1 MTWFHREHRSTNARS
16 IHSMHSSFIHFAAVT
31 MNRAFRKT
39 PVGWLSIFW
48 IGCVC
53 GANAQH
59 PVEHTISGYVTD
71 ASNGE
76 KLIGASLYE
85 PALRQGA
92 TTNRYGFFSL
102 TLPADS
108 LRIVVSYIGFRS
120 DTLAIR
126 LDRDL
131 RVDFALKP
139 LPLEMQA
146 IEVEAEQVDPIQEQT
161 RMGVVDVPV
170 TQIEKAPVLLGE
182 VDLMK
187 TMQLLPGVQSGAE
200 GMSGLYVR
208 GGGPDQN
215 LILLD
220 DAPVYNASHLFGFF
234 SVFNTSAVKNVQL
247 TKAGFPARFGGRLS
261 SVLEVA
267 MKDGNMQSFEAEG
280 SIGLV
285 ASQVTLQGPIRK
297 DRTSFIVSARRT
309 YVDLLIRPFLEPGE
323 RGGYYFYDINAK
335 MNHILSPR
343 NRVFLSFYGGD
354 DRFWSDIQEEYTSG
368 AYRSEETTSA
378 DFGWGNFT
386 STLRWNVLFS
396 NRLFGNLTA
405 IFSRYKLTSDIDDR
419 SEIHDGDDH
428 ETETLSLRYHSGIRD
443 FGLKM
448 DLDYI
453 PNPAHYIRFGG
464 NATYH
469 TYSPGAAQYRYDPAA
484 GAPEDTTLGVSQA
497 TDAMEFGLYVEDDVR
512 LSRRLSAN
520 VGLHASGFAVDDS
533 RFGSLQPRVSTRFLL
548 NPRWALK
555 ASYSLMRQYIH
566 LLSNSTIGLPTDL
579 WLPATERA
587 RPEGSRQFGLGVA
600 GALKQGQYELSLEA
614 YHKTMTDLIEYREGA
629 TFMAGF
635 GEHQDWQ
642 DKVETGRGWSYGV
655 EAFAQKKRGRTTG
668 WIGYTLSWTR
678 RRFPELNEGRA
689 FPFRYD
695 RRHDVALVLS
705 HQLTRI
711 TNASLNWV
719 YGTGNA
725 ITLPVARYYDEY
737 VRGSIGGRELW
748 TPRVLPYETRIY
760 EARNGFRMSAY
771 HRLDFGF
778 NFDWTRHGFRVG
790 AYNAYNRKNPYFIY
804 FDDFYDPQTDTREY
818 QAKQVT
824 LFPVLP
830 WITYRFKF

>member
-1 MTWFHREHRSTNARS
+1 
-16 IHSMHSSFIHFAAVT
+16 
-31 MNRAFRKT
+31 MNRANVQKFHRMNFILASASARIAAFSVVEKL
-39 PVGWLSIFW
+39 PMYLRICLPILLFGLI
-48 IGCVC
+48 C
-53 GANAQH
+53 GAGAQ
-59 PVEHTISGYVTD
+59 PRTEHTISGYVAD

-85 PALRQGA
+85 PTLRQGA

-108 LRIVVSYIGFRS
+108 LRIVVSFIGFRS
-120 DTLAIR
+120 DTLSIR
-126 LDRDL
+126 LERDI
-131 RVDFALKP
+131 RVEFALHP

-161 RMGVVDVPV
+161 RMGVVEVPV
-170 TQIEKAPVLLGE
+170 SQIENAPVLLGE
-182 VDLMK
+182 GDLMK
-187 TMQLLPGVQSGAE
+187 TLQLLPGVQSGAE

-234 SVFNTSAVKNVQL
+234 SVFNTDAVKHVQL
-247 TKAGFPARFGGRLS
+247 TKAGFPARYGGRLS

-285 ASQVTLQGPIRK
+285 ASQITLQGPIRK
-297 DRTSFIVSARRT
+297 ERTSFIVSARRT
-309 YVDLLIRPFLEPGE
+309 YIDMLIRPFLETDE
-323 RGGYYFYDINAK
+323 RGGYYFYDVNAK
-335 MNHILSPR
+335 VHHVASER
-343 NRVFLSFYGGD
+343 NRFFLSFYGGND
-354 DRFWSDIQEEYTSG
+354 QFWSDVKDKY
-368 AYRSEETTSA
+368 AYRNYHSEQETSV

-386 STLRWNVLFS
+386 STLRWNILFG

-405 IFSRYKLTSDIDDR
+405 IYSRYRLSSDIDDR
-419 SEIHDGDDH
+419 STTRDEGVH
-428 ETETLSLRYHSGIRD
+428 ETETFRLRYHSGIRD
-443 FGLKM
+443 LGLKL
-448 DLDYI
+448 DLDYV
-453 PNPAHYIRFGG
+453 PNPSHYIRFGG
-464 NATYH
+464 NGTYH
-469 TYSPGAAQYRYDPAA
+469 TYSPGAAQFRFNPAS
-484 GAPEDTTLGVSQA
+484 GAPEDTTLGAAQA

-520 VGLHASGFAVDDS
+520 VGLHASGFTVGGS

-555 ASYSLMRQYIH
+555 ASYARMRQYIH

-579 WLPATERA
+579 WLPATQRVP
-587 RPEGSRQFGLGVA
+587 PEGSRQVGIGLA
-600 GALKQGQYELSLEA
+600 GALNKAQYEVSLEA
-614 YHKTMTDLIEYREGA
+614 YYKTMSDLIEYRQGA
-629 TFMAGF
+629 AFLAGF
-635 GEHQDWQ
+635 GDEQDWQ
-642 DKVETGRGWSYGV
+642 DKVETGRGRSYGV
-655 EAFAQKKRGRTTG
+655 ELFLQKKRGRTTG
-668 WIGYTLSWTR
+668 WIGYTLSWSR
-678 RRFPELNEGRA
+678 RRFAELNEGHS
-689 FPFRYD
+689 FPYRYD
-695 RRHDVALVLS
+695 RRHDVALVLA

-711 TNASLNWV
+711 TNFSLNWV

-725 ITLPVARYYDEY
+725 VTLPVARYYNEY
-737 VRGSIGGRELW
+737 ARGSIGGHELW
-748 TPRVLPYETRIY
+748 TPSVLPREARIY
-760 EARNGFRMSAY
+760 EARNGYRMPAY
-771 HRLDFGF
+771 HRFDFGF

-804 FDDFYDPQTDTREY
+804 FDNYYDSGTDTREY

-830 WITYRFKF
+830 WISYRFKL

>member
-1 MTWFHREHRSTNARS
+1 MIRANVQITHRIMRFSSAKRGALSAATAFSLSFHVILPVLLPGTGTDA
-16 IHSMHSSFIHFAAVT
+16 IAQQ
-31 MNRAFRKT
+31 RA
-39 PVGWLSIFW
+39 
-48 IGCVC
+48 
-53 GANAQH
+53 
-59 PVEHTISGYVTD
+59 EHTISGYVSD

-85 PALRQGA
+85 PTLRVGA

-108 LRIVVSYIGFRS
+108 LLIVVSYIGFHS
-120 DTLAIR
+120 DTLSIR
-126 LDRDL
+126 PERDI
-131 RVDFALKP
+131 RVEFALKP
-139 LPLEMQA
+139 LPLEMQG
-146 IEVEAEQVDPIQEQT
+146 IEVKAEQADPIQEQT

-170 TQIEKAPVLLGE
+170 SQIENAPALLGE

-200 GMSGLYVR
+200 GTSGLYVR

-234 SVFNTSAVKNVQL
+234 SVFNSSAIKNVQL

-267 MKDGNMQSFEAEG
+267 MKDGNMQAFEVEG

-309 YVDLLIRPFLEPGE
+309 YIDLLIRPFLDPGE
-323 RGGYYFYDINAK
+323 RGGYFFYDVNAK
-335 MNHILSPR
+335 VNHILSPR
-343 NRVFLSFYGGD
+343 NRVFLSLYGGD
-354 DRFWSDIQEEYTSG
+354 DRFWSDIQDEYTSG
-368 AYRSEETTSA
+368 TYRSEQTTAA

-386 STLRWNVLFS
+386 STVRWNILFN
-396 NRLFGNLTA
+396 NRLFGNLTG
-405 IFSRYKLTSDIDDR
+405 IFSRYKLTSNIDDR
-419 SEIHDGDDH
+419 STTRDEDVH
-428 ETETLSLRYHSGIRD
+428 ENETLSLRYHSGIRD
-443 FGLKM
+443 FGLKL
-448 DLDYI
+448 DLDYV

-464 NATYH
+464 NGTYH
-469 TYSPGAAQYRYDPAA
+469 TYSPGAAQYEFSPAS
-484 GAPEDTTLGVSQA
+484 GAPEATTLGAVRA
-497 TDAMEFGLYVEDDVR
+497 TDALEFGLYLEDDVR
-512 LSRRLSAN
+512 LSKRMSAN
-520 VGLHASGFAVDDS
+520 VGLHASGFSVGNS
-533 RFGSLQPRVSTRFLL
+533 RFASLQPRVSTRLLL
-548 NPRWALK
+548 NPRWAFK
-555 ASYSLMRQYIH
+555 ASYARMRQYIH

-587 RPEGSRQFGLGVA
+587 RPEGSRQFGVGLA
-600 GALKQGQYELSLEA
+600 GTLNQGRYELSLEA

-629 TFMAGF
+629 TFLAGF

-655 EAFAQKKRGRTTG
+655 EAFVQRKRGRTTG

-678 RRFPELNEGRA
+678 RRFAQLNEGRT

-695 RRHDVALVLS
+695 RRHDVALVLN
-705 HQLTRI
+705 HRLTRI

-725 ITLPVARYYDEY
+725 VTIPVARYYDEY
-737 VRGSIGGRELW
+737 VRGSIGGHELW
-748 TPRVLPYETRIY
+748 TPSVLPYEARIY
-760 EARNGFRMSAY
+760 EDRNGFRMSAY
-771 HRLDFGF
+771 HRIDIGF
-778 NFDWTRHGFRVG
+778 NFDWRRHGFRVG
-790 AYNAYNRKNPYFIY
+790 AYNAYNRKNPFFIY
-804 FDDFYDPQTDTREY
+804 FDDYYDSGTDSREY
-818 QAKQVT
+818 RAKQVT

-830 WITYRFKF
+830 WISYRFKL

>member
-1 MTWFHREHRSTNARS
+1 MKTFLLVNSIVPNASANIAAFSAVRMLLRSLR
-16 IHSMHSSFIHFAAVT
+16 
-31 MNRAFRKT
+31 
-39 PVGWLSIFW
+39 
-48 IGCVC
+48 GCVPILLL
-53 GANAQH
+53 GLAFDAHAQ
-59 PVEHTISGYVTD
+59 PRSEYTISGFVSD

-76 KLIGASLYE
+76 KLIGAVLYE
-85 PALRQGA
+85 PTLRQGA

-126 LDRDL
+126 PDRNL
-131 RVDFALKP
+131 HVNFALQP
-139 LPLEMQA
+139 LPLEMKAVEVQA
-146 IEVEAEQVDPIQEQT
+146 ERLDPIHEQT
-161 RMGVVDVPV
+161 RMGVVEVPV
-170 TQIEKAPVLLGE
+170 SQIENAPVLMGE

-187 TMQLLPGVQSGAE
+187 TLQLLPGVQSGAE

-234 SVFNTSAVKNVQL
+234 SVFNTAAVKYVQL
-247 TKAGFPARFGGRLS
+247 TKAGFPARYGGRLS

-267 MKDGNMQSFEAEG
+267 MKDGNMQSFEVDG

-285 ASQVTLQGPIRK
+285 ASQLTLQGPIRK

-309 YVDLLIRPFLEPGE
+309 YVDLLIRPFLNPDE
-323 RGGYYFYDINAK
+323 RGGYYFYDLNAK
-335 MNHILSPR
+335 VNHKISQR
-343 NRVFLSFYGGD
+343 SRVFLSFYGGN
-354 DRFWSDIQEEYTSG
+354 DRFWSDMRNEYTSG
-368 AYRSEETTSA
+368 DFQSEEATSA
-378 DFGWGNFT
+378 ELGWGNFT
-386 STLRWNVLFS
+386 STLRWNILFN

-405 IFSRYKLTSDIDDR
+405 IYSRYQLSSDIDDR
-419 SEIHDGDDH
+419 STTSDEDVH

-443 FGLKM
+443 FGLKL

-453 PNPAHYIRFGG
+453 PNPSHYVRFGG
-464 NATYH
+464 NGTYH
-469 TYSPGAAQYRYDPAA
+469 TYSPGAAQYRFNPAS
-484 GAPEDTTLGVSQA
+484 GAPEDTTLGAAQA
-497 TDAMEFGLYVEDDVR
+497 TDALEFGLYLEDDVR
-512 LSRRLSAN
+512 LSERLRAN
-520 VGLHASGFAVDDS
+520 VGLHASGFTVDGS

-548 NPRWALK
+548 NSQWALK
-555 ASYSLMRQYIH
+555 ASYARMRQYIH

-579 WLPATERA
+579 WLPATDRA
-587 RPEGSRQFGLGVA
+587 RPEGSRQFGLGLA
-600 GALKQGQYELSLEA
+600 GALKQGQYEISLEA

-629 TFMAGF
+629 TFLAGF

-655 EAFAQKKRGRTTG
+655 EMFVQKKRGRTTG

-678 RRFPELNEGRA
+678 RRFPQLNEGRE

-695 RRHDVALVLS
+695 RRHDVALVLT

-725 ITLPVARYYDEY
+725 ITIPVARYYDEY
-737 VRGSIGGRELW
+737 VRGSIGGHELW

-760 EARNGFRMSAY
+760 EERNGFRMAAF
-771 HRLDFGF
+771 HRVDFGF
-778 NFDWTRHGFRVG
+778 NFDWQRHGFRVG
-790 AYNAYNRKNPYFIY
+790 AYNAYNRKNPYFIF
-804 FDDFYDPQTDTREY
+804 FDDFRDSQTDTREY

-830 WITYRFKF
+830 WISYRFKY

>member
-1 MTWFHREHRSTNARS
+1 
-16 IHSMHSSFIHFAAVT
+16 MHSSFTHLAAVNL
-31 MNRAFRKT
+31 NRAFRKT
-39 PVGWLSIFW
+39 RVAWMSIFW
-48 IGCVC
+48 FGCVF
-53 GANAQH
+53 GANAQ
-59 PVEHTISGYVTD
+59 PPAEHTISGHVSD

-76 KLIGASLYE
+76 QLIGASLYE
-85 PALRQGA
+85 PTLQQGA

-108 LRIVVSYIGFRS
+108 LQIVVSYIGFRS
-120 DTLAIR
+120 DTLSIR
-126 LDRDL
+126 LERDI
-131 RVDFALKP
+131 RVEFALKP
-139 LPLEMQA
+139 LALEMQA
-146 IEVEAEQVDPIQEQT
+146 IEVKAEQVDPIQEQT

-170 TQIEKAPVLLGE
+170 SQIENAPALLGE

-267 MKDGNMQSFEAEG
+267 MKDGNMQAFEAEG

-309 YVDLLIRPFLEPGE
+309 YIDLLIRPFLDPGE
-323 RGGYYFYDINAK
+323 RGGYFFYDINAK
-335 MNHILSPR
+335 VNHILSPR
-343 NRVFLSFYGGD
+343 NRIFLSLYGGD
-354 DRFWSDIQEEYTSG
+354 DRFWSDIQDEYTSG
-368 AYRSEETTSA
+368 TYRSEETTST

-386 STLRWNVLFS
+386 STLRWNILFNS
-396 NRLFGNLTA
+396 RLFGNLTA
-405 IFSRYKLTSDIDDR
+405 IFSRYKLTSNIDDR
-419 SEIHDGDDH
+419 SVTNDEDIH
-428 ETETLSLRYHSGIRD
+428 ENETLSLRYHSGIRD
-443 FGLKM
+443 FGLKL

-453 PNPAHYIRFGG
+453 PNPAHYIRFGANG
-464 NATYH
+464 TYH
-469 TYSPGAAQYRYDPAA
+469 TYSPGAAQYRFNPAS
-484 GAPEDTTLGVSQA
+484 GAPEDTTLGAVQA
-497 TDAMEFGLYVEDDVR
+497 TNALEFGMYVEDDVR
-512 LSRRLSAN
+512 LSKRLSAN
-520 VGLHASGFAVDDS
+520 VGLHASGFSVGS
-533 RFGSLQPRVSTRFLL
+533 TRFGSLQPRVSTRFLL
-548 NPRWALK
+548 NSRWALK
-555 ASYSLMRQYIH
+555 ASYSRMRQYIH

-579 WLPATERA
+579 WLPATDRA
-587 RPEGSRQFGLGVA
+587 RPEGSRQFGFGLA
-600 GALKQGQYELSLEA
+600 GTLKQGQYEFGLES

-629 TFMAGF
+629 TFLAGF
-635 GEHQDWQ
+635 GEHRDWQ
-642 DKVETGRGWSYGV
+642 DKVETGRGWSYGI
-655 EAFAQKKRGRTTG
+655 ELFLQKKRGRTTG

-678 RRFPELNEGRA
+678 RRFAQLNEGRA

-695 RRHDVALVLS
+695 RRHDIALVFA

-711 TNASLNWV
+711 ANFSLNWV

-725 ITLPVARYYDEY
+725 VTLPVAKYYDEY
-737 VRGSIGGRELW
+737 VRGSIGGHELW
-748 TPRVLPYETRIY
+748 TPRVLPFETRIY
-760 EARNGFRMSAY
+760 EQRNGFRMSAY
-771 HRLDFGF
+771 HRIDLGF
-778 NFDWTRHGFRVG
+778 NFDWSRHGFRVG

-804 FDDFYDPQTDTREY
+804 FDDYRDPQTNSREY

-830 WITYRFKF
+830 WISYRFKF

>member
-1 MTWFHREHRSTNARS
+1 MKTFLLADLIVPIASANISALSAARTFLRSLR
-16 IHSMHSSFIHFAAVT
+16 
-31 MNRAFRKT
+31 
-39 PVGWLSIFW
+39 
-48 IGCVC
+48 GCVPILLL
-53 GANAQH
+53 GLAFDAHAQ
-59 PVEHTISGYVTD
+59 PRAEHTISGYVED

-76 KLIGASLYE
+76 KLIGAALYE
-85 PALRQGA
+85 PTLRQGA
-92 TTNRYGFFSL
+92 ITNRYGFFSL

-108 LRIVVSYIGFRS
+108 IRIVVSYIGFRS

-131 RVDFALKP
+131 RMDLALHP
-139 LPLEMQA
+139 LPLEMKTAEVQA
-146 IEVEAEQVDPIQEQT
+146 ERLDPIQDQT

-170 TQIEKAPVLLGE
+170 SQIENAPVLMGE

-234 SVFNTSAVKNVQL
+234 SVFNSSAVKNVQL

-267 MKDGNMQSFEAEG
+267 MKDGNMQAFEAEG

-309 YVDLLIRPFLEPGE
+309 YIDLLISPFLDPNE
-323 RGGYYFYDINAK
+323 RGGYFFYDINAK
-335 MNHILSPR
+335 VNHILSPR
-343 NRVFLSFYGGD
+343 NRVFLSLYGGD
-354 DRFWSDIQEEYTSG
+354 DRFWSDIKNEYTTG
-368 AYRSEETTSA
+368 NYRSEEATSA

-386 STLRWNVLFS
+386 STLRWNILFS

-419 SEIHDGDDH
+419 SATRDEDVH

-443 FGLKM
+443 FGLKL

-464 NATYH
+464 NGTYH
-469 TYSPGAAQYRYDPAA
+469 TYSPGAAQYRFNPAS
-484 GAPEDTTLGVSQA
+484 GAPEDTTLGAAQA
-497 TDAMEFGLYVEDDVR
+497 TDAQEFGLYVEDDVR
-512 LSRRLSAN
+512 LSKRLRAN
-520 VGLHASGFAVDDS
+520 VGLHASGFTLDGS

-548 NPRWALK
+548 NSQWALK
-555 ASYSLMRQYIH
+555 ASYARMRQYIH

-579 WLPATERA
+579 WLPATDRA
-587 RPEGSRQFGLGVA
+587 RPEGSRQFGLGLA
-600 GALKQGQYELSLEA
+600 GTLKQGQYEFSLEA

-629 TFMAGF
+629 TFLAGF

-642 DKVETGRGWSYGV
+642 DKVETGRGRSYGV
-655 EAFAQKKRGRTTG
+655 EMFVQKKRGRTTG
-668 WIGYTLSWTR
+668 WIGYTLSWTT
-678 RRFPELNEGRA
+678 RRFDQLNEGRE

-695 RRHDVALVLS
+695 RRHDVALVLT

-725 ITLPVARYYDEY
+725 ITIPVARYYDEY
-737 VRGSIGGRELW
+737 VRGSIGGHELW

-760 EARNGFRMSAY
+760 EDRNGFRMSAY
-771 HRLDFGF
+771 HRVDFGF
-778 NFDWTRHGFRVG
+778 NFDWSRHGFRVG

-804 FDDFYDPQTDTREY
+804 FDDFHDSQTDTREY

-830 WITYRFKF
+830 WISYRFKY

>member
-1 MTWFHREHRSTNARS
+1 MILRFPSA
-16 IHSMHSSFIHFAAVT
+16 IPAAILSAGAFYPSLHVILAILLPGIAPDAYT
-31 MNRAFRKT
+31 QPRA
-39 PVGWLSIFW
+39 
-48 IGCVC
+48 
-53 GANAQH
+53 
-59 PVEHTISGYVTD
+59 EHTISGYVTD

-126 LDRDL
+126 PDRDL
-131 RVDFALKP
+131 RVDFALTP

-146 IEVEAEQVDPIQEQT
+146 IEVEADQVDPIQEQT

-170 TQIEKAPVLLGE
+170 SQIEKAPVLLGE

-267 MKDGNMQSFEAEG
+267 MKDGNMQAFEVEG

-309 YVDLLIRPFLEPGE
+309 YIDLLIRPFLDPGE

-335 MNHILSPR
+335 LNHVLSPR
-343 NRVFLSFYGGD
+343 NRVFLSLYGGD
-354 DRFWSDIQEEYTSG
+354 DRFWSDIQDEYTSG

-378 DFGWGNFT
+378 NFGWGNLT
-386 STLRWNVLFS
+386 STLRWNILFS
-396 NRLFGNLTA
+396 NRLFGNLTT
-405 IFSRYKLTSDIDDR
+405 IFSRYKLTSNVDDR
-419 SEIHDGDDH
+419 SATSDGDVH

-443 FGLKM
+443 FGLKL

-464 NATYH
+464 NGTYH
-469 TYSPGAAQYRYDPAA
+469 TYSPGAAQYRFNPAG
-484 GAPEDTTLGVSQA
+484 GAPEDTTLGA
-497 TDAMEFGLYVEDDVR
+497 ARTTDAVEFGMYVEDDVR
-512 LSRRLSAN
+512 LSERLSAN
-520 VGLHASGFAVDDS
+520 VGLHASGFSVGNS

-555 ASYSLMRQYIH
+555 ASYARMRQYIH

-587 RPEGSRQFGLGVA
+587 RPEGSRQYGLGLA
-600 GALKQGQYELSLEA
+600 GTLKKGQFEFSVEA
-614 YHKTMTDLIEYREGA
+614 YHKTMANLIEYREGA
-629 TFMAGF
+629 TFLAGF
-635 GEHQDWQ
+635 GEQQDWQ
-642 DKVETGRGWSYGV
+642 DKVETGRGWSYGI
-655 EAFAQKKRGRTTG
+655 ELFLQKKRGRTTG

-678 RRFPELNEGRA
+678 RRFPQLNEGRA

-695 RRHDVALVLS
+695 RRHDIALVFA

-711 TNASLNWV
+711 ANFSLNWV

-725 ITLPVARYYDEY
+725 ITIPVARYYDEY
-737 VRGSIGGRELW
+737 VRGSIGGHELW
-748 TPRVLPYETRIY
+748 TPRVLPFETRIY
-760 EARNGFRMSAY
+760 EQRNGFRMSAY
-771 HRLDFGF
+771 HRIDLGF
-778 NFDWTRHGFRVG
+778 NFDWSRHGFRVG

-804 FDDFYDPQTDTREY
+804 FDDYHDPQTNSREY

-830 WITYRFKF
+830 WISYRFKF